1 MLDIRYSHVPRDM
14 QEPTRLWYDVY
25 DAVCSYPKD
34 SRTWTARTSIA
45 TRPQLVSRQ
54 YWAETSQVFL
64 SSLTLRVDTPSD
76 FRAFARSDDSLV
88 HQIRR
93 LIVHVSGSK
102 SNNFPRHWQEVFN
115 ASSVGRLASLEGL
128 RFSGRVYWGTGRPAG
143 VRDTNVMHGNHW
155 KLCKL
160 PNTVRSFQQ
169 HKLKPELTSVTFK
182 PVVTRVEGPWDAKPI
197 NKAIRE
203 NLLQYHPRRLSQRGS

>member
-1 MLDIRYSHVPRDM
+1 M
-14 QEPTRLWYDVY
+14 
-25 DAVCSYPKD
+25 
-34 SRTWTARTSIA
+34 
-45 TRPQLVSRQ
+45 
-54 YWAETSQVFL
+54 
-64 SSLTLRVDTPSD
+64 
-76 FRAFARSDDSLV
+76 
-88 HQIRR
+88 
-93 LIVHVSGSK
+93 VHVSGSK

-128 RFSGRVYWGTGRPAG
+128 RFSGRVYWETGRPAG
-143 VRDTNVMHGNHW
+143 VRDTDVMHGNRW

-160 PNTVRSFQQ
+160 PNTIKSFQQ

-203 NLLQYHPRRLSQRGS
+203 NLLQYRPRRLSQRGS